1 MRLSAFRKNGR
12 KDWKE
17 RKREKEWP
25 RREKRF
31 VDSFVITGDNIY
43 CSVDLGGFLQFWHSS
58 FRDIFG
64 GRRNDSIL
72 CVLVNGSFNRIN
84 RSRTRKK
91 KQVTQT
97 ARYRNYFSSYDWCE
111 RNARNAPRPDLIRYL
126 WRFDVIFDST
136 SARVPFLLAPRS
148 SFASRS
154 VDARTSVIET
164 SRSRVMNR
172 NYQRCVS
179 ITVPY
184 RVSRICYDTFTT
196 QSRDKIEE
204 KKNL

>member
-1 MRLSAFRKNGR
+1 MLRLSAFRKNGR

-31 VDSFVITGDNIY
+31 ADSFVITGDNIY

-64 GRRNDSIL
+64 GRRNVKRFDPLRARERFVQSD
-72 CVLVNGSFNRIN
+72 N

-179 ITVPY
+179 ITV
-184 RVSRICYDTFTT
+184 SRICYDTFTT

>member
-1 MRLSAFRKNGR
+1 M
-12 KDWKE
+12 
-17 RKREKEWP
+17 
-25 RREKRF
+25 
-31 VDSFVITGDNIY
+31 
-43 CSVDLGGFLQFWHSS
+43 
-58 FRDIFG
+58 
-64 GRRNDSIL
+64 
-72 CVLVNGSFNRIN
+72 LVNGSFNRIN

-179 ITVPY
+179 ITVSIAY
-184 RVSRICYDTFTT
+184 RVSATILLLRNRGTKSRRRRIY
-196 QSRDKIEE
+196 KEEE
-204 KKNL
+204 KEKIHRDFAITGIYSTFPPVKFNPRPREETRETKFSFTASFLYFIPRP